1 MQLSQE
7 QELSLRDQIEI
18 LTDMLTEATKIIAE
32 LRQVSIPDSNGIRS
46 QIQYFV
52 EQSRQEIL
60 KSRGEL
66 EEPASQSSQ
75 EAADGC
81 ST

>member
-1 MQLSQE
+1 MQLTAEQE
-7 QELSLRDQIEI
+7 QALRDQIEI

-46 QIQYFV
+46 QIQFFV

-66 EEPASQSSQ
+66 EVT
-75 EAADGC
+75 DGC